1 MSTKLTD
8 KEIQKEL
15 SKEQLERI
23 KKERE
28 KQSTKIIKK

>member
-1 MSTKLTD
+1 MD
-8 KEIQKEL
+8 KKDKPKNL

-28 KQSTKIIKK
+28 NKLTKIVKK

>member
-1 MSTKLTD
+1 MDKPKTKV
-8 KEIQKEL
+8 L

-28 KQSTKIIKK
+28 SKITKIVKK